1 MNKLSRI
8 VGITNFSLFLLL
20 LSSPD
25 ILSQNI
31 TNLSDEFLEGLPPSV
46 REQIEV
52 QNEVNAEKEI
62 EDLFQSDTS
71 IEKNKVILQKLKDQ
85 LIALEKRFDDQD
97 DIEDGLDRFGAAFF
111 TTIQSSFMPVNV
123 PNVSSDYL
131 VDVGDGF
138 NLLLTGKLADELEL
152 IVQRDG
158 SILIPE
164 LGKVFIAGKSL
175 SDADELVQSFI
186 ASKTVGVDSYLTLME
201 MRDVQVLMIGGVET
215 VGIFTLPG
223 GSNFL
228 SALNAAGGISEA
240 GSFRRIEHKRDG
252 EILKVYDLYDIFVNA
267 EFEFSTTLRT
277 GDIIFVQPKTFEVP
291 VTGGV
296 AYPAIFEIMDGETVN
311 DVINFA
317 GGFSEGHSGFDYV
330 EIKRHNLDSQREG
343 TINLVNLMTV
353 NLKPRDSI
361 RVPSYKTEILG
372 INRIEITGFVN
383 RPGVY
388 YLNERETLFDLINKA
403 GGYRDGAYVY
413 GAALFRE
420 DAVEKE
426 KRFAQLNY
434 SETINYIVSNIGRSN
449 ANVGR
454 EVLDFLAEEL
464 RAKLYTGRIITDFSI
479 NKIQNS
485 EHDIVLLHN
494 DRIIIP
500 SLQKVV
506 YMFGEFQLP
515 TTLKYSN
522 EMNLVD
528 YIKSAGG
535 LKDSAYKELVVID
548 PDGTANNYVVSRFS
562 LLPRNI
568 PIYPGTIVYAPKDV
582 GKLDGIQYAS
592 TVSPILSSLA
602 LTIAS
607 LNSIS
612 D

>member
-1 MNKLSRI
+1 MFLKNNILNI
-8 VGITNFSLFLLL
+8 FTLFLFLVL
-20 LSSPD
+20 TISLY
-25 ILSQNI
+25 SQNL

-52 QNEVNAEKEI
+52 QNEVDAEKEL
-62 EDLFQSDTS
+62 EDLFQSETS

-97 DIEDGLDRFGAAFF
+97 STSSGIDRFGEAFF

-123 PNVSSDYL
+123 PNISSDYL
-131 VDVGDGF
+131 VDVGDEF

-152 IVQRDG
+152 TVQRDG

-164 LGKVFIAGKSL
+164 LGKIYIAGKSL
-175 SDADELVQSFI
+175 NDSEKLVQSFI
-186 ASKTVGVDSYLTLME
+186 ESKTVGVDSYLTLVE

-252 EILKVYDLYDIFVNA
+252 EILNVYDLYDIFVNA
-267 EFEFSTTLRT
+267 KFEFSTTLRT
-277 GDIIFVQPKTFEVP
+277 GDIIFVQPKSFEVP

-296 AYPAIFEIMDGETVN
+296 AYPAIFEIIDGETVN

-317 GGFSEGHSGFDYV
+317 GGFSEGHSGFEYV
-330 EIKRHNLDSQREG
+330 EIKRHDLDSQNEG
-343 TINLVNLMTV
+343 TINLINLMTV

-361 RVPSYKTEILG
+361 RVPSYKTAILG
-372 INRIEITGFVN
+372 INRVEITGFVN

-388 YLNERETLFDLINKA
+388 YLNERETLFDLVNKA

-464 RAKLYTGRIITDFSI
+464 RSKLYTGRIITDFSI
-479 NKIQNS
+479 NKIQDS
-485 EHDIVLLHN
+485 EHDIVLFHN
-494 DRIIIP
+494 DRIIVP

-522 EMNLVD
+522 EMNLID

-548 PDGTANNYVVSRFS
+548 PDGTANNYVVSKFS

>member
-1 MNKLSRI
+1 MLIKKFLLKK
-8 VGITNFSLFLLL
+8 FSIFLFLVIPFTL
-20 LSSPD
+20 D
-25 ILSQNI
+25 SQNL

-52 QNEVNAEKEI
+52 QNEVDAEKEL
-62 EDLFQSDTS
+62 EDLFQSETS

-85 LIALEKRFDDQD
+85 LIALENRFDSQD
-97 DIEDGLDRFGAAFF
+97 DSSYSLDRFGESFF
-111 TTIQSSFMPVNV
+111 TSIQSSFMPVNV
-123 PNVSSDYL
+123 PNISSDYL

-152 IVQRDG
+152 TVQRDG

-164 LGKVFIAGKSL
+164 LGKIYIAGKSL
-175 SDADELVQSFI
+175 KDAEDLVRSFI
-186 ASKTVGVDSYLTLME
+186 NSKTVGVDSYLTLVE
-201 MRDVQVLMIGGVET
+201 MRDVQVLMIGGVEA

-228 SALNAAGGISEA
+228 SALNAAGGISDA
-240 GSFRRIEHKRDG
+240 GSFRRIEHKRNG
-252 EILKVYDLYDIFVNA
+252 EILNVYDLYDIFVDA
-267 EFEFSTTLRT
+267 DFKFSTTLRS
-277 GDIIFVQPKTFEVP
+277 GDIIFVQPKAFEVP
-291 VTGGV
+291 VSGGV
-296 AYPAIFEIMDGETVN
+296 AYPAIFEIIDGETVN

-330 EIKRHNLDSQREG
+330 EIKRHNLDSQNEG
-343 TINLVNLMTV
+343 TIQLINLMTV
-353 NLKPRDSI
+353 NLKPRDSV

-403 GGYRDGAYVY
+403 GGYKEGAYVY

-420 DAVEKE
+420 DAIEKE

-449 ANVGR
+449 ANIGR

-464 RAKLYTGRIITDFSI
+464 RSKLYTGRIITDFSI

-485 EHDIVLLHN
+485 EHDIVLFDN
-494 DRIIIP
+494 DRIVIP

-506 YMFGEFQLP
+506 YMFGEFSLP

-522 EMNLVD
+522 EMTLAD
-528 YIKSAGG
+528 YVKFAGG
-535 LKDSAYKELVVID
+535 LKESAFKELVVID

-562 LLPRNI
+562 LLPRDI

>member
-1 MNKLSRI
+1 MNKLLRI
-8 VGITNFSLFLLL
+8 VGITNFSLFLLI

-97 DIEDGLDRFGAAFF
+97 DIQDGLDRFGAAFF

-158 SILIPE
+158 SVLIPE

-175 SDADELVQSFI
+175 KDADELVQSFI
-186 ASKTVGVDSYLTLME
+186 DSKTVGVDSYLTLME

-240 GSFRRIEHKRDG
+240 GSFRRIEHKRNG

-296 AYPAIFEIMDGETVN
+296 TYPAIFEIMDGETVN

-372 INRIEITGFVN
+372 INRVEITGFVN

-388 YLNERETLFDLINKA
+388 YLNERETLYDLINKA
-403 GGYRDGAYVY
+403 GGYKDGAYVY

-449 ANVGR
+449 TNVGR

-464 RAKLYTGRIITDFSI
+464 RAKLYTGRIITDFSV

-522 EMNLVD
+522 EMNLAD

-535 LKDSAYKELVVID
+535 LKESAYKELVVID

>member
-1 MNKLSRI
+1 MLIKKFLLKK
-8 VGITNFSLFLLL
+8 FSIFLFLVIPFTL
-20 LSSPD
+20 D
-25 ILSQNI
+25 SQNL

-52 QNEVNAEKEI
+52 QNEVDAEKEL
-62 EDLFQSDTS
+62 EDLFQSETS

-85 LIALEKRFDDQD
+85 LIALENRFDSQD
-97 DIEDGLDRFGAAFF
+97 DSSYSLDRFGESFF
-111 TTIQSSFMPVNV
+111 TSIQSSFMPVNV
-123 PNVSSDYL
+123 PNISSDYL

-152 IVQRDG
+152 TVQRDG

-164 LGKVFIAGKSL
+164 LGKIYIAGKSL
-175 SDADELVQSFI
+175 KDAEDLVRSFI
-186 ASKTVGVDSYLTLME
+186 NSKTVGVDSYLTLVE
-201 MRDVQVLMIGGVET
+201 MRDVQVLMIGGVEA

-228 SALNAAGGISEA
+228 SALNAAGGISDA
-240 GSFRRIEHKRDG
+240 GSFRRIEHKRNG
-252 EILKVYDLYDIFVNA
+252 EILNVYDLYDIFVDA
-267 EFEFSTTLRT
+267 DFKFSTTLRS
-277 GDIIFVQPKTFEVP
+277 GDIIFVQPKAFEVP
-291 VTGGV
+291 VSGGV
-296 AYPAIFEIMDGETVN
+296 AYPAIFEIIDGETVN

-330 EIKRHNLDSQREG
+330 EIKRHNLDSQNEG
-343 TINLVNLMTV
+343 TIQLINLMTV
-353 NLKPRDSI
+353 NLKPRDSV

-403 GGYRDGAYVY
+403 GGYKEGAYVY

-420 DAVEKE
+420 DAIEKE

-449 ANVGR
+449 ANIGR

-464 RAKLYTGRIITDFSI
+464 RSKLYTGRIITDFSI

-485 EHDIVLLHN
+485 EYDIVLFDN
-494 DRIIIP
+494 DRIVIP

-506 YMFGEFQLP
+506 YMFGEFSLP

-522 EMNLVD
+522 EMTLAD
-528 YIKSAGG
+528 YVKFAGG
-535 LKDSAYKELVVID
+535 LKESAFKELVVID

-562 LLPRNI
+562 LLPRDI

>member
-1 MNKLSRI
+1 MFLKNNILNI
-8 VGITNFSLFLLL
+8 FTLFLFLVSTISL
-20 LSSPD
+20 Y
-25 ILSQNI
+25 SQNL

-52 QNEVNAEKEI
+52 QNEVDAEKEL
-62 EDLFQSDTS
+62 EDLFQSETS

-97 DIEDGLDRFGAAFF
+97 STSSGIDRFGEAFF

-123 PNVSSDYL
+123 PNISSDYL
-131 VDVGDGF
+131 VDVGDEF

-152 IVQRDG
+152 TVQRDG

-164 LGKVFIAGKSL
+164 LGKIYIAGKSL
-175 SDADELVQSFI
+175 NDSEKLVQSFI
-186 ASKTVGVDSYLTLME
+186 ESKTVGVDSYLTLVE

-252 EILKVYDLYDIFVNA
+252 EILNVYDLYDIFVNA
-267 EFEFSTTLRT
+267 KFEFSTTLRT
-277 GDIIFVQPKTFEVP
+277 GDIIFVQPKSFEVP

-296 AYPAIFEIMDGETVN
+296 AYPAIFEIIDGETVN

-317 GGFSEGHSGFDYV
+317 GGFSEGHSGFEYV
-330 EIKRHNLDSQREG
+330 EIKRHDLDSQNEG
-343 TINLVNLMTV
+343 TINLINLMTV

-361 RVPSYKTEILG
+361 RVPSYKTAILG
-372 INRIEITGFVN
+372 INRVEITGFVN

-388 YLNERETLFDLINKA
+388 YLNERETLFDLVNKA

-464 RAKLYTGRIITDFSI
+464 RSKLYTGRIITDFSI
-479 NKIQNS
+479 NKIQDS
-485 EHDIVLLHN
+485 EHDIVLFHN
-494 DRIIIP
+494 DRIIVP

-522 EMNLVD
+522 EMNLMD

-548 PDGTANNYVVSRFS
+548 PDGTANNYVVSKFS

>member
-1 MNKLSRI
+1 MFFKK
-8 VGITNFSLFLLL
+8 FSLNRSFIFLFLVTPFTL
-20 LSSPD
+20 N
-25 ILSQNI
+25 SQNL

-52 QNEVNAEKEI
+52 QNEVDAEKEL
-62 EDLFQSDTS
+62 EDLFQSETS

-85 LIALEKRFDDQD
+85 LVALENRFDSQED
-97 DIEDGLDRFGAAFF
+97 DSGGLDRFGESFF
-111 TTIQSSFMPVNV
+111 TSIQSSFMPVNV
-123 PNVSSDYL
+123 PNISSDYL

-164 LGKVFIAGKSL
+164 LGKIYIAGKSL
-175 SDADELVQSFI
+175 KDAEDLVQSFI
-186 ASKTVGVDSYLTLME
+186 DSKTVGVDSYLTLVE
-201 MRDVQVLMIGGVET
+201 MRDVQVLMIGGVEA

-252 EILKVYDLYDIFVNA
+252 KVLKVYDLYDIFVDA
-267 EFEFSTTLRT
+267 KFEFSTTLRS
-277 GDIIFVQPKTFEVP
+277 GDIIFVQPKAFEVP
-291 VTGGV
+291 VTGGI

-330 EIKRHNLDSQREG
+330 EIKRYDLDSQSEG

-383 RPGVY
+383 RPGIY
-388 YLNERETLFDLINKA
+388 YLNDRETLFDLINKA
-403 GGYRDGAYVY
+403 GGYKEGAYVY

-449 ANVGR
+449 SNVGR

-479 NKIQNS
+479 NKIQS
-485 EHDIVLLHN
+485 PEHDIVLLHN

-522 EMNLVD
+522 EMNLAD

-535 LKDSAYKELVVID
+535 LKDSAFKELVVID

>member
-1 MNKLSRI
+1 MNKLLRI